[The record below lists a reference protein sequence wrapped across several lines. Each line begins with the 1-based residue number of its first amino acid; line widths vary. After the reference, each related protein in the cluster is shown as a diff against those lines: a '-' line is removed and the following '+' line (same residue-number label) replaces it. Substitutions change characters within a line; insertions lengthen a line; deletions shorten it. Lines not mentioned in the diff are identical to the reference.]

1 MRGLPG
7 PPSASPATNHK
18 KAGGKRLK
26 KKRSSGASLL
36 DLSKME
42 NAMPAAMTAL
52 NLVKMAMYLSGK
64 NGVIADGSTDGQ
76 SLGSYLSTLSTQQ
89 KTRFVMANPVKAK
102 EKLIAP
108 DYDSKSLDYIQKM
121 TNLDFYLCSTSD
133 PTNKTAQHMRL
144 ECVPQPRIV
153 YTTVADIRTE
163 KAAAFFDLGDVSQG
177 ESKTTYANIKEH
189 IKNHTTK
196 ALIAQL
202 VLKDSLAEE
211 AVRAADPSYK
221 AYIIKAK
228 TLDMQQFDAT
238 YARPTQTAALKQYF
252 QQSDDNAET
261 PDFYNKFI
269 FDDLLEISKYKLS
282 LFVEKTTNGRHIK
295 YRFTDA

>member
-26 KKRSSGASLL
+26 KKRSGASLL

-76 SLGSYLSTLSTQQ
+76 SLGNYLGTLSTQS
-89 KTRFVMANPVKAK
+89 KIRFVMVNPVSAKAK
-102 EKLIAP
+102 LKESY
-108 DYDSKSLDYIQKM
+108 YDSKSLDYIQKM

-133 PTNKTAQHMRL
+133 STNKKTAQHMRL

-153 YTTVADIRTE
+153 YTSVTDRDKVR
-163 KAAAFFDLGDVSQG
+163 AAAFFDLGDVSQDPL
-177 ESKTTYANIKEH
+177 KTTYAHIKEH

-202 VLKDSLAEE
+202 VLKDSLAATTTEL
-211 AVRAADPSYK
+211 SYK
-221 AYIIKAK
+221 AYIIKAINW
-228 TLDMQQFDAT
+228 DIPQFDAA
-238 YARPTQTAALKQYF
+238 YAKPTQTTALKHYF
-252 QQSDDNAET
+252 GQHNDNAEN
-261 PDFYNKFI
+261 PEFYNKFI

-282 LFVEKTTNGRHIK
+282 LFVEKSSTHDRLLK
-295 YRFTDA
+295 YKFTDA

>member
-52 NLVKMAMYLSGK
+52 NLVKMAMYLRGK

-76 SLGSYLSTLSTQQ
+76 SLGNYLGTTLSTQP
-89 KTRFVMANPVKAK
+89 KIRFVMVNPVKAM
-102 EKLIAP
+102 EKMIAP
-108 DYDSKSLDYIQKM
+108 DYDSKSLDSIQKM

-133 PTNKTAQHMRL
+133 STNKTAQHMRL

-153 YTTVADIRTE
+153 YTTVTDIRTE

-177 ESKTTYANIKEH
+177 ESKTTYDGIKAH

-202 VLKDSLAEE
+202 VLKDSLA
-211 AVRAADPSYK
+211 AAANPKYQ
-221 AYIIKAK
+221 AYITKAK
-228 TLDMQQFDAT
+228 NLDIPQFDT
-238 YARPTQTAALKQYF
+238 TPYTKPDTIENLPHYF
-252 QQSDDNAET
+252 KQSDDNAET

-282 LFVEKTTNGRHIK
+282 LFVEKATNGRYIK
-295 YRFTDA
+295 YRFTEA

>member
-52 NLVKMAMYLSGK
+52 NLVKMAMYLRGK

-76 SLGSYLSTLSTQQ
+76 SLGNYLGTTLSTQP
-89 KTRFVMANPVKAK
+89 KIRFVMVNPVRAKAK
-102 EKLIAP
+102 LIESY
-108 DYDSKSLDYIQKM
+108 YDSKSLDYIQKM
-121 TNLDFYLCSTSD
+121 TNLDFYLCSTDS
-133 PTNKTAQHMRL
+133 TNKTAQHMRL

-153 YTTVADIRTE
+153 YTTVTDIRTE

-177 ESKTTYANIKEH
+177 ESKTTYDGIKAH

-202 VLKDSLAEE
+202 VLQDSLTA
-211 AVRAADPSYK
+211 AADPSYK

-228 TLDMQQFDAT
+228 TLDMQPFDAA
-238 YARPTQTAALKQYF
+238 YARPTQTTALKHYF
-252 QQSDDNAET
+252 KQSDDNAEN
-261 PDFYNKFI
+261 PEFYNKFI

-282 LFVEKTTNGRHIK
+282 LFVEKATNGRHIK
-295 YRFTDA
+295 YKFTEA

>member
-18 KAGGKRLK
+18 KASGKRLK

-52 NLVKMAMYLSGK
+52 NLVKMAMYLRGK
-64 NGVIADGSTDGQ
+64 NGVIAYGSTDDQ
-76 SLGSYLSTLSTQQ
+76 SLGNYLGTTLSTQP
-89 KTRFVMANPVKAK
+89 KIRFVMVNPVRAKAK
-102 EKLIAP
+102 LIESY
-108 DYDSKSLDYIQKM
+108 YDSKSLDYIQKM
-121 TNLDFYLCSTSD
+121 TNLDFYLCSTDS
-133 PTNKTAQHMRL
+133 TNKTAQHMRL

-153 YTTVADIRTE
+153 YTTVTDIRTE

-177 ESKTTYANIKEH
+177 ESKTTYDGIKAH

-202 VLKDSLAEE
+202 VLKDSLTATTTE
-211 AVRAADPSYK
+211 PSYK

-228 TLDMQQFDAT
+228 TLDMQPFDDP
-238 YARPTQTAALKQYF
+238 YAKPTQTTLKQYF
-252 QQSDDNAET
+252 QQQQAEN
-261 PDFYNKFI
+261 PEFYNKFI

-282 LFVEKTTNGRHIK
+282 LFVEKSSIHDRLLK
-295 YRFTDA
+295 YKFTDA

>member
-52 NLVKMAMYLSGK
+52 NLVKMAMYLRGK
-64 NGVIADGSTDGQ
+64 NGVIADGSTDDQ
-76 SLGSYLSTLSTQQ
+76 SLGSYLDTLSTQP
-89 KTRFVMANPVKAK
+89 KIRFVMANPVKAK

-108 DYDSKSLDYIQKM
+108 DYDSKSLDSIQKM

-133 PTNKTAQHMRL
+133 PANKTAQHMRL

-153 YTTVADIRTE
+153 YTTVADISTE

-177 ESKTTYANIKEH
+177 ESKTTYDGIKAH

-202 VLKDSLAEE
+202 VLKDSLTATTTE
-211 AVRAADPSYK
+211 PSYK

-228 TLDMQQFDAT
+228 TLDMQPFDDP
-238 YARPTQTAALKQYF
+238 YAKPTQTTLKQYF
-252 QQSDDNAET
+252 QQQQAEN
-261 PDFYNKFI
+261 PEFYNKFI
-269 FDDLLEISKYKLS
+269 FDDLLEMSKYKLS
-282 LFVEKTTNGRHIK
+282 LFVEKSSTHDRLLK
-295 YRFTDA
+295 YKFTDA